1 MKKYLIG
8 NMKMNQCYSVLEK
21 YFDEIKEIA
30 EHTDNFVGVCVPN
43 VYLNLAKDKLAG
55 SKVRYGVENV
65 YHQDK
70 GAYTG
75 EVSVDMLKDFD
86 TELVIVGHSE
96 RRQMFGDTDKE
107 VNKKVKKV
115 LSAGM
120 TPILCYGESLEE
132 RKTGLTEEVVLYQL
146 EAALSGLDKDSVSKI
161 IFAYEPIWAIGTG
174 VSATDDEAE
183 EICKLSK
190 DIVRERFGCE
200 VVVLYGGSM
209 KPANA
214 KGLLSKPSIDGGLI
228 GGACLKTEDFN
239 GIINY

>member
-8 NMKMNQCYSVLEK
+8 NMKMNQSYAVLEK

-30 EHTDNFVGVCVPN
+30 ANTENYVGVCVPN

-55 SKVRYGVENV
+55 SKVHYGVENV
-65 YHQDK
+65 YHEDK

-75 EVSVDMLKDFD
+75 EVSVNMLKDFD

-115 LSAGM
+115 LASGM

-132 RKTGLTEEVVLYQL
+132 RKAGITNEVVLYQL
-146 EAALSGLDKDSVSKI
+146 EAALSGLDKDSVAKI

-190 DIVRERFGCE
+190 DIVREKFGVE

-239 GIINY
+239 GIINC

>member
-8 NMKMNQCYSVLEK
+8 NMKMNQSYDVLVP
-21 YFDEIKEIA
+21 YFDELKKIA
-30 EHTDNFVGVCVPN
+30 DETENYVGVCVPN

-55 SKVRYGVENV
+55 SKVHYGVENV

-75 EVSVDMLKDFD
+75 ETSVSMLKDFD

-107 VNKKVKKV
+107 VNLKVKKV
-115 LSAGM
+115 LAAGM
-120 TPILCYGESLEE
+120 TPILCYGESLDE
-132 RKTGLTEEVVLYQL
+132 RKADKTKDVVLYQL
-146 EAALSGLDKDSVSKI
+146 DAALSGLTKADVEKI

-174 VSATDDEAE
+174 VSATTEEAE

-190 DIVRERFGCE
+190 DIIKEKFGAE
-200 VVVLYGGSM
+200 SIVLYGGSM
-209 KPANA
+209 KPSNA
-214 KGLLSKPSIDGGLI
+214 KELLSQPSIDGGLI
-228 GGACLKTEDFN
+228 GGACLKTDDFK
-239 GIINY
+239 GIINN